1 MSNDHYQAKPLKICL
16 IAGENS
22 GDMLGG
28 KLMTA
33 LNKISNTPI
42 QFSGIGGERMK
53 KQGLD
58 SFFPISDL
66 SIMGISEILPYIPRL
81 LSRIKETTIK
91 ITSGKPDAVVTID
104 SPGFSLRVASKLK
117 RSNPDIRLI
126 HYVAPSV
133 WAWKPWRAK
142 RMSRYLDRVLTLFQ
156 FELQYFDAVGLDSV
170 FVGHPILQS
179 GAMRGDGIE
188 FRTNNGIPPDI
199 KLICILPGSRLVEVS
214 KHLPIIEHTL
224 ELLSKKNP
232 IFEVVLPL
240 ADDVATSVKSV
251 VQKWPYSIT
260 FTEGDDDSK
269 YNAFAA
275 SNVALACSGTVAL
288 ELALADIPYVT
299 IYKMSLFSGIVARSF
314 VKLKYVNLIN
324 ILLDKEVV
332 PELILENCKPNL
344 ILPHLVKA
352 LNDTEFRSKQRK
364 YFKAALDLITVGGNL
379 PSERAAQAVLEVI
392 AEKSVF
398 KHNSNQR

>member
-1 MSNDHYQAKPLKICL
+1 M
-16 IAGENS
+16 
-22 GDMLGG
+22 
-28 KLMTA
+28 
-33 LNKISNTPI
+33 
-42 QFSGIGGERMK
+42 
-53 KQGLD
+53 
-58 SFFPISDL
+58 
-66 SIMGISEILPYIPRL
+66 
-81 LSRIKETTIK
+81 
-91 ITSGKPDAVVTID
+91 
-104 SPGFSLRVASKLK
+104 
-117 RSNPDIRLI
+117 
-126 HYVAPSV
+126 
-133 WAWKPWRAK
+133 
-142 RMSRYLDRVLTLFQ
+142 
-156 FELQYFDAVGLDSV
+156 
-170 FVGHPILQS
+170 
-179 GAMRGDGIE
+179 
-188 FRTNNGIPPDI
+188 
-199 KLICILPGSRLVEVS
+199 
-214 KHLPIIEHTL
+214 
-224 ELLSKKNP
+224 
-232 IFEVVLPL
+232 PL

-299 IYKMSLFSGIVARSF
+299 IYKMSFLSRIVARTF

-379 PSERAAQAVLEVI
+379 PSERAAQAILEVI
-392 AEKSVF
+392 AEKSVN

>member
-16 IAGENS
+16 IAGEIS
-22 GDMLGG
+22 GDMLGE

-81 LSRIKETTIK
+81 LSRIKETIK
-91 ITSGKPDAVVTID
+91 KIKLGKPDAVVTID

-117 RSNPDIRLI
+117 RSNPDTRLI

-156 FELQYFDAVGLDSV
+156 FESQYFDAVGIDSV

-199 KLICILPGSRLVEVS
+199 KLICILPGSRLVEIT

-224 ELLSKKNP
+224 DLLSKKCP
-232 IFEVVLPL
+232 VFQVVLPL
-240 ADDVATSVKSV
+240 ADNVATRVKSV
-251 VQKWPYSIT
+251 VQKWPYKIT
-260 FTEGDDDSK
+260 FTEGKDTSK

-275 SNVALACSGTVAL
+275 SDVALACSGTVAL

-299 IYKMSLFSGIVARSF
+299 IYKMSLFSSIVARSF
-314 VKLKYVNLIN
+314 VRLKYVNLIN
-324 ILLDKEVV
+324 ILLNKEVV
-332 PELILENCKPNL
+332 PELILEKCKPHL
-344 ILPHLVKA
+344 ILPNLMKA
-352 LNDTEFRSKQRK
+352 LTDREFRSEQRK
-364 YFKAALDLITVGGNL
+364 YFKVALDLIAVEGQL

-392 AEKSVF
+392 DEKTLF
-398 KHNSNQR
+398 KHNAN

>member
-1 MSNDHYQAKPLKICL
+1 MNNDHYLAKPLKICL
-16 IAGENS
+16 IAGETS
-22 GDMLGG
+22 GDMLGE

-42 QFSGIGGERMK
+42 QFSGIGGERME
-53 KQGLD
+53 KQGLV

-81 LSRIKETTIK
+81 LSRIKETIK
-91 ITSGKPDAVVTID
+91 KIKLGKPDAVVTID
-104 SPGFSLRVASKLK
+104 SPGFSLRVVSKLK
-117 RSNPDIRLI
+117 RSNPDTRLI

-156 FELQYFDAVGLDSV
+156 FESQYFDAVGIDSV

-179 GAMRGDGIE
+179 GVMRGDGIG

-199 KLICILPGSRLVEVS
+199 KLICILPGSRLVEVT

-224 ELLSKKNP
+224 DLLSKKCP
-232 IFEVVLPL
+232 VFQVVLPL
-240 ADDVATSVKSV
+240 ADNVATRVKSV
-251 VQKWPYSIT
+251 VQKWPYKIT
-260 FTEGDDDSK
+260 FTEGKDTSK

-275 SNVALACSGTVAL
+275 SDVALACSGTVAL

-299 IYKMSLFSGIVARSF
+299 IYKMSLFSSIVARCF
-314 VKLKYVNLIN
+314 VRLKYVNLIN
-324 ILLDKEVV
+324 ILLNKEVV
-332 PELILENCKPNL
+332 PELILEKCKPHL
-344 ILPHLVKA
+344 ILPNLMKA
-352 LNDTEFRSKQRK
+352 LTDREFRSEQRK
-364 YFKAALDLITVGGNL
+364 YFKVALDLIAVEGQL

-392 AEKSVF
+392 DEKMLF
-398 KHNSNQR
+398 KHNAN

>member
-1 MSNDHYQAKPLKICL
+1 MSNDHYQEKPLKICL
-16 IAGENS
+16 IAGETS

-28 KLMTA
+28 QLMTA
-33 LNKISNTPI
+33 LNKLSYLPI
-42 QFSGIGGERMK
+42 EFSGIGGKKMK
-53 KQGLD
+53 EQGLN

-66 SIMGISEILPYIPRL
+66 SIMGISEILPYIPRI
-81 LSRIKETTIK
+81 LSRIKETTK
-91 ITSGKPDAVVTID
+91 NITLRKPDAVVTID
-104 SPGFSLRVASKLK
+104 APGFCLRVASKLK
-117 RSNPDIRLI
+117 RCNPDTRLI

-133 WAWKPWRAK
+133 WAWKSWRAI
-142 RMSRYLDRVLTLFQ
+142 RMSRYLDRILTLFQ
-156 FELQYFDAVGLDSV
+156 FETQYFEDVGLDSV
-170 FVGHPILQS
+170 FVGHPIVQS
-179 GAMRGDGIE
+179 GAVRGDGIG
-188 FRTNNGIPPDI
+188 FRTNNGIPSDI

-224 ELLSKKNP
+224 DLLSKKNT

-240 ADDVATSVKSV
+240 ADDVATYVRSV
-251 VQKWPYSIT
+251 VQTWPYRIT
-260 FTEGDDDSK
+260 FTEGEHDSK
-269 YNAFAA
+269 SNAFAA

-299 IYKMSLFSGIVARSF
+299 IYKMSFLSRIIARTF
-314 VKLKYVNLIN
+314 IKLKYVNLIN

-364 YFKAALDLITVGGNL
+364 HFKAALDLMTVGGNF
-379 PSERAAQAVLEVI
+379 PSERAAQAILEVI
-392 AEKSVF
+392 AKKSVF
-398 KHNSNQR
+398 

>member
-1 MSNDHYQAKPLKICL
+1 MSNEHYQAKPLKICL
-16 IAGENS
+16 IAGETS

-28 KLMTA
+28 QLMTA
-33 LNKISNTPI
+33 LNKISNSPI
-42 QFSGIGGERMK
+42 EFSGIGGEKMK
-53 KQGLD
+53 EQGLN

-66 SIMGISEILPYIPRL
+66 SIMGISEILPYIPL
-81 LSRIKETTIK
+81 ILSRIKETTKK
-91 ITSGKPDAVVTID
+91 ITLRKPDVVVTID
-104 SPGFSLRVASKLK
+104 APGFSLRVANKLK
-117 RSNPDIRLI
+117 RTNPDTCLI

-133 WAWKPWRAK
+133 WAWKPWRAI
-142 RMSRYLDRVLTLFQ
+142 RMSRYLDRILTLFQ
-156 FELQYFDAVGLDSV
+156 FETQYFEDVGLDSV
-170 FVGHPILQS
+170 FVGHPIVQS
-179 GAMRGDGIE
+179 GAMRGDGIG
-188 FRTNNGIPPDI
+188 FRTNNGISPDI

-299 IYKMSLFSGIVARSF
+299 IYKMSFLSRIIARTF

-379 PSERAAQAVLEVI
+379 PSERAAQAILEII

-398 KHNSNQR
+398 KHNSN